1 MSKPNPIDDSF
12 DAFWDEQ
19 TGGLRTTVIQGVEV
33 VVPNDLPQGF
43 AARFAQ
49 LKDSGKD
56 DDAAELIG
64 MLYGE
69 EAVKKWMEPP
79 QIGTR
84 KLMTALLWGMAQA
97 SGEDITF
104 AEAYERLKN
113 QLSGK
118 AQATAPNR
126 AARRTAQK
134 KPSGATGGR

>member
-1 MSKPNPIDDSF
+1 MSKPSPIDDSF
-12 DAFWDEQ
+12 DAFWEEQ
-19 TGGLRTTVIQGVEV
+19 HGGLRTTVIQGVEV
-33 VVPNDLPQGF
+33 VVPTDLPQGF
-43 AARFAQ
+43 AHRFNQ

-56 DDAAELIG
+56 DDAAELVG

-69 EAVKKWMEPP
+69 EAAKKWMEPP

-104 AEAYERLKN
+104 AEAYERLRQ
-113 QLSGK
+113 QLAGK
-118 AQATAPNR
+118 AKPAPNR
-126 AARRTAQK
+126 AARRTAQR